1 MVFSSCCRRHSTSQN
16 IVMVQSLTMQQPTCM
31 HMNAPPQAQAIQSGQ
46 SIVTTPGYPPVQFMS
61 QFAISTQQSQAM
73 PQNSFMQIHQILSP
87 PPPTVMH
94 PPQLVQPP
102 HMMQSSQSIQQSQA
116 KQQTGGLQ
124 SDIVVE
130 PNPTYQMSIPVN
142 NNTKQEEYK
151 YHPVLPDVCDQP
163 IMNAE
168 RPPSY
173 TDDYI

>member
-1 MVFSSCCRRHSTSQN
+1 
-16 IVMVQSLTMQQPTCM
+16 MQQPM
-31 HMNAPPQAQAIQSGQ
+31 HMNAPPQAQAFQLGQ
-46 SIVTTPGYPPVQFMS
+46 STVTMPWYPPVQFMP
-61 QFAISTQQSQAM
+61 QFAVSTQQSQAM
-73 PQNSFMQIHQILSP
+73 PQNSFMQNHQMLSP

-130 PNPTYQMSIPVN
+130 PNPTYQMPIPVN
-142 NNTKQEEYK
+142 NNMIQEEYE
-151 YHPVLPDVCDQP
+151 YLPVLPDVRDQP
-163 IMNAE
+163 IMNAD